1 VATSA
6 RAGVAVVTD
15 IHNLPVTPPAAA
27 NAQDGAVPDPDPDP
41 ETGEVMTNTAAPYQL
56 LALKISRSD
65 ASFVAWRRLGRYRD
79 LETAVR
85 ARVEDVLQ
93 QLAANDGWLINAQHL
108 IIGPGHD
115 GPATVHS
122 YISEVGA
129 DPGDDRVP
137 TPHNEPALR
146 RWLLSAHS
154 LP

>member
-1 VATSA
+1 M
-6 RAGVAVVTD
+6 TD
-15 IHNLPVTPPAAA
+15 PT
-27 NAQDGAVPDPDPDP
+27 
-41 ETGEVMTNTAAPYQL
+41 APYQL
-56 LALKISRSD
+56 LGLSITRTD
-65 ASFVAWRRLGRYRD
+65 ASFVGWRKLGRYCD

-115 GPATVHS
+115 GPATVHN
-122 YISEVGA
+122 YVSEIGA
-129 DPGDDRVP
+129 DPADDRVP

-154 LP
+154 LPC